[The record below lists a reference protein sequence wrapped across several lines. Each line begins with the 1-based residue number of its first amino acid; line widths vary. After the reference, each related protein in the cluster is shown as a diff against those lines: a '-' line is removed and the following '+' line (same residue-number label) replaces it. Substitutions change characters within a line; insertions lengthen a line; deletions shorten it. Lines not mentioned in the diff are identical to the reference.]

1 MSKLQRDQ
9 FNQKYG
15 MPDEI
20 KIMGTVPTNISSLV
34 NQMVLEQN
42 TENAKKIVDTIN
54 NILKTQ
60 ITDISADQFPE
71 PFQSDAKMNNDF
83 VNPTGVFYLVTLGDA
98 KVRMNKKDFNLPLH
112 KIVFVNERVPYIILS
127 QSTNKLIMLSARF
140 VWDKINHG

>member
-1 MSKLQRDQ
+1 
-9 FNQKYG
+9 

-83 VNPTGVFYLVTLGDA
+83 VNPMVYFIWLL
-98 KVRMNKKDFNLPLH
+98 
-112 KIVFVNERVPYIILS
+112 
-127 QSTNKLIMLSARF
+127 
-140 VWDKINHG
+140 